1 MSMPGTIARTTIKP
15 KLTLPLIAF
24 ILSFLTALT
33 IVFALEDSYR
43 QIRTGKAHEAA
54 DQLAHALERSL
65 SHSLNAAY
73 GLGAAVRHHQGR
85 LDDFQELAKYIV
97 PHDEHLYALAL
108 APNGTIDSVAPASR
122 PLLVG
127 NGDLASLFNGYRYD
141 LELLKLPQDKVTFKG
156 PIRLGNG
163 SLGAIGILPIYI
175 GKHPEDKTF
184 WGLTVVAISLTN
196 SFLDFDLKAVKQRG
210 YHHEISGTNPIT
222 GKLEVLPS
230 SDIAPDEQ
238 QRSIEREIM
247 GTSLTL
253 RLARI
258 NQLGYRK
265 LFLAICLALLICSFI
280 AWSAYMGIEL
290 ALQRKELKDIALYD
304 ALTGLPNRRLLM
316 ERLELATDDANRTR
330 RKVAISYL
338 DLDGLK
344 KINDTFGHATGDK
357 VLVEVSSR
365 IQHCLRNSDTFA
377 RVGGDEFVL
386 ILGNLNHE
394 HEADVI
400 LNRILNE
407 AKIDFCFEGQ
417 KASISVS
424 VGTAF
429 YDTHG
434 MHTHQLLAQADDAMY
449 QAKKRGKNRIV
460 IAPIRHADNC

>member
-184 WGLTVVAISLTN
+184 WG
-196 SFLDFDLKAVKQRG
+196 
-210 YHHEISGTNPIT
+210 
-222 GKLEVLPS
+222 
-230 SDIAPDEQ
+230 
-238 QRSIEREIM
+238 
-247 GTSLTL
+247 
-253 RLARI
+253 
-258 NQLGYRK
+258 
-265 LFLAICLALLICSFI
+265 
-280 AWSAYMGIEL
+280 
-290 ALQRKELKDIALYD
+290 
-304 ALTGLPNRRLLM
+304 
-316 ERLELATDDANRTR
+316 
-330 RKVAISYL
+330 
-338 DLDGLK
+338 
-344 KINDTFGHATGDK
+344 
-357 VLVEVSSR
+357 
-365 IQHCLRNSDTFA
+365 
-377 RVGGDEFVL
+377 
-386 ILGNLNHE
+386 
-394 HEADVI
+394 
-400 LNRILNE
+400 
-407 AKIDFCFEGQ
+407 
-417 KASISVS
+417 
-424 VGTAF
+424 
-429 YDTHG
+429 
-434 MHTHQLLAQADDAMY
+434 
-449 QAKKRGKNRIV
+449 
-460 IAPIRHADNC
+460 